1 MMTGSDQ
8 QLHTVVVVE
17 FRAAHIGFH
26 HGYMWSG
33 MQTHQVRI
41 QSSAFANVRHAA
53 EGSDAEDFFDVV
65 GNIET

>member
-33 MQTHQVRI
+33 CRRI
-41 QSSAFANVRHAA
+41 R
-53 EGSDAEDFFDVV
+53 
-65 GNIET
+65 